1 MSRAFLNHLP
11 RARAACLA
19 LGSLVLGSLV
29 LGSLT
34 LAALVVGLPAQAAT
48 LPDVGSAATE
58 PQFRE
63 IYKELVETN
72 TTFSAGDC
80 TLAAQRMAARLK
92 AAGFPDSDL
101 HVFTAPDH
109 PKEGG
114 LVAIYPGR
122 DKKLKAILLL
132 AHIDVVEA
140 KREDWTRDPFKLVE
154 ENGSFYA
161 RGAFDDK
168 AEAAIWVDTLVRYRH
183 EGYKP
188 RRTLKL
194 ALTCG
199 EEGGGAFNGAEW
211 LTEHQKDLI
220 DAEFAVNEGAFGE
233 LDAQGNRVALQV
245 EAGEK
250 FPQNYRLEVTNRG
263 GHSSRPMKDNAI
275 YRLAGALKKI
285 EAYEFPAQFTDGNRA
300 YFTGMA
306 KIQEARGEHQIAA
319 AMNALVKDPNDAQAI
334 ALVSA
339 KDPSW
344 NATLRT
350 TCVATMLEAG
360 HATNALPQRA
370 RANINC
376 RIFPGVSADAVRQ
389 KLEELVADP
398 AVKVT
403 SLDTRGPTSAPP
415 PLTPR
420 IMGPLQKLTAQF
432 WPGVP
437 VLPIL
442 QPGATDG
449 EFLNA
454 VGIPT
459 YGIEPVFAG
468 PDLGN
473 IHGLNEY
480 VSVKSLLEG
489 RDFLYRLIK
498 IYADTNR

>member
-1 MSRAFLNHLP
+1 MKFIF
-11 RARAACLA
+11 AA
-19 LGSLVLGSLV
+19 
-29 LGSLT
+29 
-34 LAALVVGLPAQAAT
+34 AAT
-48 LPDVGSAATE
+48 LVSFSALAAP
-58 PQFRE
+58 PQDTPAGEQRFRAL
-63 IYKELVETN
+63 YKELVETN
-72 TTFSAGDC
+72 TTLSAGNC
-80 TLAAQRMAARLK
+80 TLAAERMAARLK

-101 HVFTAPDH
+101 HSFAAPDH

-114 LVAIYPGR
+114 LVAVYPGR
-122 DKKLKAILLL
+122 DPKLKAILLL

-140 KREDWTRDPFKLVE
+140 KREDWTRDPFTLIE

-161 RGAFDDK
+161 RGASDDK
-168 AEAAIWVDTLVRYRH
+168 AEAAIWVDTLIRYRT
-183 EGYKP
+183 ENYRPK
-188 RRTLKL
+188 RTIKV

-199 EEGGGAFNGAEW
+199 EETAGAFNGADW
-211 LTEHQKDLI
+211 LTRNRRDLI
-220 DAEFAVNEGAFGE
+220 DAAFALNEGAAGE
-233 LDAQGNRVALQV
+233 LDASGHRVALEV

-250 FPQNYRLEVTNRG
+250 FPQNYRLEVTNKG

-275 YRLAGALKKI
+275 YRLAEALTRI
-285 EAYEFPAQFTDGNRA
+285 SAYEFPAQFTDGNRA

-306 KIQEARGEHQIAA
+306 KILAAKGETEVAN
-319 AMNALVKDPNDAQAI
+319 AMNAFLKNPNDTR
-334 ALVSA
+334 ALALISA

-350 TCVATMLEAG
+350 TCVATMLDAG

-376 RIFPGVSADAVRQ
+376 RIFPGVTTETVRA

-398 AVKVT
+398 MVKI
-403 SLDTRGPTSAPP
+403 SSPETRGPTASPP
-415 PLTPR
+415 PLTPEVMAP
-420 IMGPLQKLTAQF
+420 IEKLTAEF

-442 QPGATDG
+442 QAGATDG
-449 EFLNA
+449 EFTNA

-459 YGIEPVFAG
+459 FGVEPVFVG

-480 VSVKSLLEG
+480 VGVKSLLEG
-489 RDFLYRLIK
+489 REFLYRLVK
-498 IYADTNR
+498 IYAEQK

>member
-1 MSRAFLNHLP
+1 MKFIF
-11 RARAACLA
+11 AA
-19 LGSLVLGSLV
+19 
-29 LGSLT
+29 
-34 LAALVVGLPAQAAT
+34 AAT
-48 LPDVGSAATE
+48 LVSFSALAAP
-58 PQFRE
+58 PQDTPAGEQRFRAL
-63 IYKELVETN
+63 YKELVETN
-72 TTFSAGDC
+72 TTLSAGNC
-80 TLAAQRMAARLK
+80 TLAAERMAARLK

-101 HVFTAPDH
+101 HSFAAPDH

-114 LVAIYPGR
+114 LVAVYPGR
-122 DKKLKAILLL
+122 DPKLKAILLL

-140 KREDWTRDPFKLVE
+140 KREDWTRDPFTLIE

-161 RGAFDDK
+161 RGASDDK
-168 AEAAIWVDTLVRYRH
+168 AEAAIWVDTLIRYRT
-183 EGYKP
+183 ENYRPK
-188 RRTLKL
+188 RTIKV

-199 EEGGGAFNGAEW
+199 EETAGAFNGADW
-211 LTEHQKDLI
+211 LTRNRRDLI
-220 DAEFAVNEGAFGE
+220 DAAFALNEGAAGE
-233 LDAQGNRVALQV
+233 LDASGHRVALEV

-250 FPQNYRLEVTNRG
+250 FPQNYRLEVTNKG

-275 YRLAGALKKI
+275 YRLAEALTRI
-285 EAYEFPAQFTDGNRA
+285 SAYEFPAQFTDGNRA

-306 KIQEARGEHQIAA
+306 KILAA
-319 AMNALVKDPNDAQAI
+319 KGDTEVANAMNAFLKNPNDTRAL

-350 TCVATMLEAG
+350 TCVATMLDAG

-376 RIFPGVSADAVRQ
+376 RIFPGVTTETVRA

-398 AVKVT
+398 MVKI
-403 SLDTRGPTSAPP
+403 SSPETRGPTASPP
-415 PLTPR
+415 PLAPEVMAP
-420 IMGPLQKLTAQF
+420 IEKLTAEF

-442 QPGATDG
+442 QAGATDG
-449 EFLNA
+449 EFTNA
-454 VGIPT
+454 AGIPT
-459 YGIEPVFAG
+459 FGVEPVFMG

-480 VSVKSLLEG
+480 VGVKSLLEG
-489 RDFLYRLIK
+489 REFLYRLVK
-498 IYADTNR
+498 IYAEQK